1 MGKDIIPSK
10 NSGRITDYFCTWEH
24 QGHFSGG
31 RRSSDLM
38 TEESMFSGNHPWCG
52 LFPQIRDELYFV
64 MDDGWD
70 VPPGHPEVKEY
81 TALQPHPEKFP
92 SLTGSP
98 AERLRELNERVRDA
112 GWYGLGLWIA
122 TNAYKNGAL
131 AEYRA
136 PDEEVEDRWRALIL
150 NSKEAGIRYWK
161 ADWGNE
167 CSSVPFRR
175 MMTEI
180 GHLFFPDLII
190 EHGRGHAPYNG
201 RARLGNCRAR
211 EDETFFP
218 MMTGF
223 SQYSDV
229 LRTYD
234 VARLENATTLDRI
247 ETYSRT
253 AAGIL
258 NCEHLAY
265 MGAVLGCAIGIMK
278 SPLFSD
284 RGLEPVAAVRWHRA
298 APPFAG
304 GETHASEKLLT
315 ERTYLENPT
324 WYYEDAP
331 RELIQEAPAI
341 VSRRTG
347 LPEVHNGGEE
357 WIPFVAA
364 SLNPSGAY
372 SVGSFRRQSDGA
384 GTVLPDVVCRPEQPS
399 EKIGIFGEFSRVEF
413 DFRHTGRKVTR
424 VLAQGLIRG
433 AADDVT
439 DACAENGGRI
449 VIHKDL
455 IDRVFRTEDRSAPAV
470 MLAVTFGD

>member
-1 MGKDIIPSK
+1 MSIIPAK
-10 NSGRITDYFCTWEH
+10 NSGRIVDYFCTWEH
-24 QGHFSGG
+24 QGHFSAG
-31 RRSSDLM
+31 RRSSDLI
-38 TEESMFSGNHPWCG
+38 TEASMFAGDHPWCE
-52 LFPQIRDELYFV
+52 LFPEIREELFFV

-70 VPPGHPEVKEY
+70 VPPGSPAVKDY

-98 AERLRELNERVRDA
+98 TERLRQLDEKVRRA

-122 TNAYKNGAL
+122 TNAYKNGEL
-131 AEYRA
+131 AEYNA
-136 PDEEVEDRWRALIL
+136 PDPEVENRWRERIL
-150 NSKEAGIRYWK
+150 FSREAGIRYWK

-167 CSSVPFRR
+167 CSSIPFRR

-180 GHLFFPDLII
+180 GHLYHPDLII

-201 RARLGNCRAR
+201 RAKPGNCRAR

-223 SQYSDV
+223 SRYSDA

-234 VARLENATTLDRI
+234 VAWLENATTLDRI

-253 AAGIL
+253 ATGIL

-265 MGAVLGCAIGIMK
+265 MGAVLGCSIGIMQ

-284 RGLEPVAAVRWHRA
+284 AGLEPVAAVRWHRT

-315 ERTYLENPT
+315 EHTFLANPT

-331 RELIQEAPAI
+331 RDLVQQAPAV
-341 VSRRTG
+341 VSRGTG
-347 LPEVHNGGEE
+347 LPEVRNGCEE
-357 WIPFVAA
+357 WIPFIAA
-364 SLNPSGAY
+364 SLNPNGAY
-372 SVGSFRRQSDGA
+372 SVGSFKRQSDGA
-384 GTVLPDVVCRPEQPS
+384 GTVLPDVVCRPEQLA
-399 EKIGIFGEFSRVEF
+399 ERIGVFGNFSRLEF
-413 DFRHTGRKVTR
+413 DFRHTGRRISR

-433 AADDVT
+433 EAEDVT
-439 DACAENGGRI
+439 DACVDSDGR
-449 VIHKDL
+449 VVVGREL
-455 IDRVFRTEDRSAPAV
+455 IERIFHTEDRSAPAV
-470 MLAVTFGD
+470 MLALTF